1 MDKLIKQKIEQRKK
15 DFDVIRT
22 HLGINFDNH
31 FYLVGKDPR
40 NIQEIP
46 KTLEQLRQ
54 EYFKLIRLL
63 DSKLDNGQISEE
75 DYETIYKSLDSIF
88 KQYKEELNNKK
99 SSQKENWEN
108 VSEVIPDITD
118 RIDEDLLQDNRFLKL
133 AKLYNLEDFSEKE
146 LEEFI
151 RKYKNYLE
159 QEEYLEQID
168 FIEETDRIL

>member
-75 DYETIYKSLDSIF
+75 DYETIYKSLDNA
-88 KQYKEELNNKK
+88 LC
-99 SSQKENWEN
+99 
-108 VSEVIPDITD
+108 
-118 RIDEDLLQDNRFLKL
+118 
-133 AKLYNLEDFSEKE
+133 
-146 LEEFI
+146 
-151 RKYKNYLE
+151 
-159 QEEYLEQID
+159 
-168 FIEETDRIL
+168 